1 LRIKSALFRFRSVA
15 AGLFAGVTF
24 SSAAFAEDA
33 EGACRRIGFEG
44 KRYLSCSIDVRLFD
58 IRLAWRGEARA
69 PFGSISGFLGQL
81 KAAEKSRLLFAMN
94 AGMYEPDLR
103 PVGLLIEHGREQAPL
118 NVRKDF
124 GNFYWKPNGVFFV
137 ADGKV
142 GVLETFLFQK
152 IRPAAEHATQSG
164 PMLVRNGAIDGN
176 VRASSS
182 SKNIRNGVGVRDETT
197 AIFVISED
205 AVSFAEFARLFRDA
219 LSCPDALYLDGT
231 ISQLYAP
238 SVARTDQGGTVGPI
252 VAAFRRAP
260 QTPAK

>member
-33 EGACRRIGFEG
+33 EGVCRRIGFEG
-44 KRYLSCSIDVRLFD
+44 KRYVSCSIDVRLSD
-58 IRLAWRGEARA
+58 IRVVWRGDASA
-69 PFGSISGFLGQL
+69 PFGSIAGFLGKL
-81 KAAEKSRLLFAMN
+81 KPAEKSHLLFAMN

-142 GVLETFLFQK
+142 GILETSLFQK
-152 IRPAAEHATQSG
+152 TRPAAEHATQSG
-164 PMLVRNGAIDGN
+164 PMLVRNGTIDGN

-182 SKNIRNGVGVRDETT
+182 SKNIRNGVGVRDDST

-205 AVSFAEFARLFRDA
+205 AVSFAEFARLFHDA
-219 LSCPDALYLDGT
+219 LSCPNALYLDGT
-231 ISQLYAP
+231 ISRLYAP
-238 SVARTDQGGTVGPI
+238 SLGRMDQEGVVGPI
-252 VAAFRRAP
+252 VAAFSRAP
-260 QTPAK
+260 LAPAK